1 MPFPKDFLWGT
12 ATASYQIEGAA
23 REDGRGECIWTRFSH
38 TPGKVECGDTGDVAC
53 DHYHRYTDDVALMRE
68 LNVPAYRF
76 SISWPRVLPQGTIE
90 INEQGLDFYDR
101 LVDELLKAGI
111 QPWVTLYHWDLPQ
124 ALEDKGGWTNPD
136 MVKWFA
142 DYTAVATRVL
152 GDRVK
157 HWITLNEPWC
167 SAMLGYLFGVHAPGI
182 KDQVA
187 AYRAAHHLLL
197 AHGAAMPIIRQHSSN
212 AQAGITLNLAPHIPA
227 TDHPEDVHLARYG
240 DGFQNRWFL
249 DPVFKGEYPADMVK
263 VLTARGALDGLDLS
277 AIEGAAVPMDFL
289 GINYYMRWVL
299 AHVPGQPEEA
309 RNAFPPEAEFTD
321 MEWEI
326 NGPAMADMLVRVHEE
341 YGPKAIYITENG
353 AAFPEPDTA
362 TNGVVEDPR
371 RVAFYKQY
379 FAAAE
384 DAIQRGAPL
393 KGYFVWSFMDNFE
406 WAYGYTKRFG
416 IVHVDYQTQKRTPKR
431 SALYL
436 RDVIQTGVI

>member
-1 MPFPKDFLWGT
+1 MTFPKDFLWGT

-23 REDGRGECIWTRFSH
+23 REDGRGECTWTRFSH
-38 TPGKVECGDTGDVAC
+38 TPGKVERGDTGDVAC
-53 DHYHRYTDDVALMRE
+53 DHYHRYKDDVALIRE

-90 INEQGLDFYDR
+90 INEKGLDFYDR

-124 ALEDKGGWTNPD
+124 VLEDKGGWTNPD
-136 MVKWFA
+136 IVKWFA

-167 SAMLGYLFGVHAPGI
+167 SSMLGYLFGVHAPGI
-182 KDQVA
+182 QDQVA

-197 AHGAAMPIIRQHSSN
+197 SHGAAMPIIRQHVFD

-227 TDHPEDVHLARYG
+227 TDHPKDVRVARYG
-240 DGFQNRWFL
+240 DGFHNRWFL
-249 DPVFKGEYPADMVK
+249 DPVFKGEYPADMVE
-263 VLTARGALDGLDLS
+263 VLTARGALDGLDLG
-277 AIEGAAVPMDFL
+277 AIQGAAVPMDFL

-309 RNAFPPEAEFTD
+309 RNAFPSDAEFTD

-326 NGPAMADMLVRVHEE
+326 NGPAMADLLVRVHQE

-379 FAAAE
+379 FAAAD

-406 WAYGYTKRFG
+406 WGYGYTKRFG
-416 IVHVDYQTQKRTPKR
+416 IVHVDYETQKRTPKR
-431 SALYL
+431 SAHYL
-436 RDVIQTGVI
+436 RDVIRTGVI